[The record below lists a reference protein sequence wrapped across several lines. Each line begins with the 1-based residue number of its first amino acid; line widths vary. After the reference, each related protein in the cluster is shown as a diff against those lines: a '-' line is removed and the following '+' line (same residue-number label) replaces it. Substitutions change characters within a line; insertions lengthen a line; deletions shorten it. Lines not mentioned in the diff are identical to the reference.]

1 MNIVKLTSSAKIPS
15 KGSPKSAG
23 YDLYTVEEYELK
35 PGERK
40 LFKTGLSIAI
50 NTGLYGR
57 IAPRSGLALK
67 NGIDV
72 MAGCVDCDYRN
83 EIGVLLINLGT
94 EPVKIDSTKAI
105 AQIIFENYTDVQFT
119 TVDTLDE
126 TERKGGYGSTDKQL
140 GFDPNPSPITNIDSK
155 ISKNSS
161 LTDLYQKA
169 GGIPLK
175 EKYTDELEKR
185 TTL

>member
-1 MNIVKLTSSAKIPS
+1 MKLSKIN
-15 KGSPKSAG
+15 KIHKSIKKT
-23 YDLYTVEEYELK
+23 YDITVE
-35 PGERK
+35 
-40 LFKTGLSIAI
+40 
-50 NTGLYGR
+50 
-57 IAPRSGLALK
+57 K
-67 NGIDV
+67 NHNFFCNGFLIHN
-72 MAGCVDCDYRN
+72 CDYRN